1 MIFSFTGSEG
11 NTNKIIIKD
20 NFLHFCFMKL
30 QKSLEL
36 QMLGRLEEMVSY
48 SGGSETGTDTLK
60 TYLALSIVHIQK
72 KLIHADTC
80 N

>member
-1 MIFSFTGSEG
+1 
-11 NTNKIIIKD
+11 
-20 NFLHFCFMKL
+20 MKL